1 MTARRSTPTRTTRP
15 RIATVLAGAAVLTL
29 AGTSGAGAAPSATS
43 AGDSLP
49 AVTAD
54 AGRWPPELVEG
65 SRLFVNPYRSYLVE
79 IHDGEPTLVL
89 ATGFAA
95 CYFMTQQ
102 GVRSYPC

>member
-1 MTARRSTPTRTTRP
+1 MTARRSTPTRTTRT
-15 RIATVLAGAAVLTL
+15 RISTVLAGVAVLTL

-43 AGDSLP
+43 ADDSLP
-49 AVTAD
+49 GVNAA
-54 AGRWPPELVEG
+54 AGGWPAELGEG
-65 SRLFVNPYRSYLVE
+65 TRLFVNPYRSYLVE